1 MVWISLF
8 RAREKVSSQRKNKS
22 ILPASGLPGRKA
34 PLAIV
39 LSLPVPWL
47 NQVKIRLVSEIR
59 IRRMRMAFTVSMDT
73 DKKSHAKAERLRQ
86 KKRNSRKNAKGNPRF
101 GAAAC
106 CRLADLA
113 TYKATPR

>member
-39 LSLPVPWL
+39 FSLPVSWL
-47 NQVKIRLVSEIR
+47 NQVKIRLVSEKR
-59 IRRMRMAFTVSMDT
+59 IRRMRIAFTVSMDT
-73 DKKSHAKAERLRQ
+73 NGKSHAKAPRKQKILNTKTQRARRSDS
-86 KKRNSRKNAKGNPRF
+86 KKR
-101 GAAAC
+101 
-106 CRLADLA
+106 
-113 TYKATPR
+113 

>member
-39 LSLPVPWL
+39 FSLPVSWL
-47 NQVKIRLVSEIR
+47 NQVKIRLVSEKR

-73 DKKSHAKAERLRQ
+73 NGKSHAKTQRRQ
-86 KKRNSRKNAKGNPRF
+86 DKDRRNGKPQKSEEKRKM
-101 GAAAC
+101 
-106 CRLADLA
+106 
-113 TYKATPR
+113 KA